1 MKTKT
6 RSEVAEPLYAP
17 QYPARQVLQI
27 IADTWTP
34 IVLFCMRGRTR
45 RFNELQ
51 RSIRDISKK
60 MLTQTLRK
68 LEQRGL
74 LNRLVHPVV
83 PPHVDYSLTPAGNKF
98 AEAVALL
105 CEWAVQNNRSD
116 LSTNAAGCL
125 VCAGAEK
132 TTSRD
137 SRARQEKIPLR
148 DFSRR
153 GIAYSRKGQG

>member
-6 RSEVAEPLYAP
+6 RSDVAEPLYDP

-51 RSIRDISKK
+51 RSIPDISKK

-68 LEQRGL
+68 LEKRGL
-74 LNRLVHPVV
+74 LNRLFIQLSPLMLTTASRQPATSSPKPSHCSASGPCRIKPCSNRL
-83 PPHVDYSLTPAGNKF
+83 PPEASLSD
-98 AEAVALL
+98 
-105 CEWAVQNNRSD
+105 RSSQ
-116 LSTNAAGCL
+116 L
-125 VCAGAEK
+125 
-132 TTSRD
+132 
-137 SRARQEKIPLR
+137 
-148 DFSRR
+148 
-153 GIAYSRKGQG
+153 

>member
-1 MKTKT
+1 MKTKNLT
-6 RSEVAEPLYAP
+6 QDAEPLYDS

-51 RSIRDISKK
+51 RSIPDISKK

-83 PPHVDYSLTPAGNKF
+83 PPHVDYSLTPAGDKF

-105 CEWAVQNNRSD
+105 CDWSMRNKALLKQ
-116 LSTNAAGCL
+116 AAG
-125 VCAGAEK
+125 
-132 TTSRD
+132 
-137 SRARQEKIPLR
+137 
-148 DFSRR
+148 
-153 GIAYSRKGQG
+153 KGTH

>member
-1 MKTKT
+1 MKTNNNSK
-6 RSEVAEPLYAP
+6 VAETVYDSR
-17 QYPARQVLQI
+17 YPARQVLHI

-51 RSIRDISKK
+51 RSIPDVSKK

-105 CEWAVQNNRSD
+105 CGWAEQNKA
-116 LSTNAAGCL
+116 LLKQVAGGGNL
-125 VCAGAEK
+125 
-132 TTSRD
+132 
-137 SRARQEKIPLR
+137 
-148 DFSRR
+148 
-153 GIAYSRKGQG
+153 

>member
-1 MKTKT
+1 MKTKI
-6 RSEVAEPLYAP
+6 RSQGADPLYDL

-34 IVLFCMRGRTR
+34 IVLFCLKGRTR
-45 RFNELQ
+45 RFNEMQ
-51 RSIRDISKK
+51 RSIPDISKK

-83 PPHVDYSLTPAGNKF
+83 PPHVDYSLTPVGSKF

-105 CEWAVQNNRSD
+105 CEWAVQNKA
-116 LSTNAAGCL
+116 LLKQVAG
-125 VCAGAEK
+125 
-132 TTSRD
+132 
-137 SRARQEKIPLR
+137 
-148 DFSRR
+148 R
-153 GIAYSRKGQG
+153 GTH

>member
-6 RSEVAEPLYAP
+6 QSQPEEPLYDP
-17 QYPARQVLQI
+17 QYPARQVLEI

-34 IVLFCMRGRTR
+34 IVLFCLRGRTR

-51 RSIRDISKK
+51 RSIPDISKK

-68 LEQRGL
+68 LEKRGL

-83 PPHVDYSLTPAGNKF
+83 PPHVDYSLTPAGTKF

-105 CEWAVQNNRSD
+105 CEWAVQNKA
-116 LSTNAAGCL
+116 LLKQVAA
-125 VCAGAEK
+125 
-132 TTSRD
+132 
-137 SRARQEKIPLR
+137 
-148 DFSRR
+148 R
-153 GIAYSRKGQG
+153 GTH

>member
-6 RSEVAEPLYAP
+6 RSEVAEPLYDP

-51 RSIRDISKK
+51 RSIPDISKK

-68 LEQRGL
+68 LEKRGL

-105 CEWAVQNNRSD
+105 CEWAVQNKT
-116 LSTNAAGCL
+116 LLKQVAA
-125 VCAGAEK
+125 
-132 TTSRD
+132 
-137 SRARQEKIPLR
+137 
-148 DFSRR
+148 R
-153 GIAYSRKGQG
+153 GTY

>member
-6 RSEVAEPLYAP
+6 RSEVSEPLYDP

-51 RSIRDISKK
+51 RSIPDISKK

-68 LEQRGL
+68 LEKRGL
-74 LNRLVHPVV
+74 LNRLFIKLSPLMLTTASRQPATSSPKPSHCSANGPCRIRLCSSRL
-83 PPHVDYSLTPAGNKF
+83 PPAALT
-98 AEAVALL
+98 E
-105 CEWAVQNNRSD
+105 
-116 LSTNAAGCL
+116 
-125 VCAGAEK
+125 
-132 TTSRD
+132 
-137 SRARQEKIPLR
+137 
-148 DFSRR
+148 
-153 GIAYSRKGQG
+153 

>member
-6 RSEVAEPLYAP
+6 IAEPLYDP
-17 QYPARQVLQI
+17 QYPARQVLLI

-34 IVLFCMRGRTR
+34 IVLFCMKGRTR

-51 RSIRDISKK
+51 RSIPDISKK

-68 LEQRGL
+68 LERRGL

-83 PPHVDYSLTPAGNKF
+83 PPHVDYSLTPVGNKF

-105 CEWAVQNNRSD
+105 CDWALQNKA
-116 LSTNAAGCL
+116 LLKLVAGKSTH
-125 VCAGAEK
+125 
-132 TTSRD
+132 
-137 SRARQEKIPLR
+137 
-148 DFSRR
+148 
-153 GIAYSRKGQG
+153 

>member
-1 MKTKT
+1 MKTKNA
-6 RSEVAEPLYAP
+6 SKIAETVYDSR
-17 QYPARQVLQI
+17 YPARLVLQI

-51 RSIRDISKK
+51 RSIPDISKK

-68 LEQRGL
+68 LEKRGL

-105 CEWAVQNNRSD
+105 CEWAVQNKA
-116 LSTNAAGCL
+116 LLKQVAA
-125 VCAGAEK
+125 
-132 TTSRD
+132 
-137 SRARQEKIPLR
+137 
-148 DFSRR
+148 R
-153 GIAYSRKGQG
+153 GTH

>member
-6 RSEVAEPLYAP
+6 RSEVAEPLYDP

-51 RSIRDISKK
+51 RSIPDISRK

-68 LEQRGL
+68 LERRGL
-74 LNRLVHPVV
+74 LDRLVHPVV
-83 PPHVDYSLTPAGNKF
+83 PPHVDYTLTPVGAKF
-98 AEAVALL
+98 AEAVALV
-105 CEWAVQNNRSD
+105 CEWAQKN
-116 LSTNAAGCL
+116 
-125 VCAGAEK
+125 K
-132 TTSRD
+132 
-137 SRARQEKIPLR
+137 
-148 DFSRR
+148 
-153 GIAYSRKGQG
+153 GILKRVNFND

>member
-6 RSEVAEPLYAP
+6 QSKVAEPLYDP

-51 RSIRDISKK
+51 RSIPDISKK

-68 LEQRGL
+68 LEKRGL

-105 CEWAVQNNRSD
+105 CEWACRIGLCS
-116 LSTNAAGCL
+116 
-125 VCAGAEK
+125 
-132 TTSRD
+132 SRLPPE
-137 SRARQEKIPLR
+137 ALTE
-148 DFSRR
+148 
-153 GIAYSRKGQG
+153 